1 MHAEDL
7 TRPLKPTPRQQRRR
21 SVLPIAVGI
30 SGVFTGLVILF
41 GAGPDRGKSLSP
53 VSMPQPA
60 PAESAQ
66 QTAAVPAPAP
76 ATPRPKT
83 ITLTV
88 IDSQTGARRE
98 VVVPAS
104 TDNQSEES
112 KPAPARS
119 AATITPADTAR
130 GTAKSKRH

>member
-1 MHAEDL
+1 MHVEDL
-7 TRPLKPTPRQQRRR
+7 TRPLKPTPRQQRRGI
-21 SVLPIAVGI
+21 VLPIAAGI
-30 SGVFTGLVILF
+30 SGVFSGLIILF
-41 GAGPDRGKSLSP
+41 GAVPDRGKSLSP

-60 PAESAQ
+60 PVESAQ
-66 QTAAVPAPAP
+66 PTAAVPAPAP
-76 ATPRPKT
+76 AMPKPKT

-104 TDNQSEES
+104 DDQSEEG
-112 KPAPARS
+112 KPAPGRS

-130 GTAKSKRH
+130 GRAKSKPH